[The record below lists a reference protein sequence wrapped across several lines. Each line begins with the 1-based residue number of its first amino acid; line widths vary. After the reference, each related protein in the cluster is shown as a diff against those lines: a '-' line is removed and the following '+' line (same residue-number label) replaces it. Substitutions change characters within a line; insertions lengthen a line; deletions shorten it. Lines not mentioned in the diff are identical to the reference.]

1 MYHKTSSNIVYG
13 FHGCDKSIRDS
24 VINGD
29 ILKKSVNSYDWLGSG
44 IYFWEN
50 DPDRAYDWAIQLS
63 KRKQSS
69 IKIPTIIGAVIDL
82 GNCLDLMKLSS
93 TEPLRVGYQLLKE
106 SYNKEG
112 KKLPKNINLGSN
124 TDILLRYLD
133 CAVINQFIDF
143 ANESDTFNKYD
154 SVRGY
159 FTEGDYIYPGA
170 TFKEKTHI
178 QICVINPN
186 CIKGFFIPR
195 ESDPNYPIP

>member
-1 MYHKTSSNIVYG
+1 MV
-13 FHGCDKSIRDS
+13 FHGCDKSIRDG

-29 ILKKSVNSYDWLGSG
+29 SLKKSVNSYDWLGSG
-44 IYFWEN
+44 IYFWKN
-50 DPDRAYDWAIQLS
+50 DPDRAYDWALQLL

-69 IKIPTIIGAVIDL
+69 IKTPAVIGAVIDS

-106 SYNKEG
+106 SYEKKE
-112 KKLPKNINLGSN
+112 KELPKNINLGSN

-143 ANESDTFNKYD
+143 ANESDNFNTYD

-159 FTEGDYIYPGA
+159 FTEGDYVYPGA
-170 TFKEKTHI
+170 TF
-178 QICVINPN
+178 
-186 CIKGFFIPR
+186 
-195 ESDPNYPIP
+195 